1 LSISLLRLDGRLM
14 WISRLSQQWSFKSRV
29 VMSCHVTLVSY
40 HNNTWRHN
48 PEDLNFREGRQLH
61 NKHTFE
67 SMKGQQLVHEDGPF
81 SLYWHCVWLNLSE
94 NVHYHLWQGA
104 LRKISIHME
113 EVKYLTSLNR
123 LLHEFLGLAPA
134 MSLTIFFCA
143 VNIILL
149 LDELHHKIILYFI
162 IEWK

>member
-1 LSISLLRLDGRLM
+1 
-14 WISRLSQQWSFKSRV
+14 
-29 VMSCHVTLVSY
+29 
-40 HNNTWRHN
+40 
-48 PEDLNFREGRQLH
+48 
-61 NKHTFE
+61 
-67 SMKGQQLVHEDGPF
+67 
-81 SLYWHCVWLNLSE
+81 
-94 NVHYHLWQGA
+94 
-104 LRKISIHME
+104 ME